1 MSYAQV
7 TAQYITAWC
16 RATFKEN
23 PDSMGSR
30 TAIGG
35 MIDAFDHAGYASHAC
50 IPADRLTADLGTA
63 CARGGGVY
71 GAWIMRDKSMLLLTC
86 HGELAWWSG
95 KDGEAAQWPGLR
107 APENKID

>member
-7 TAQYITAWC
+7 AAQYITAWC

-23 PDSMGSR
+23 PDKMGSSM
-30 TAIGG
+30 ASDK
-35 MIDAFDHAGYASHAC
+35 MIDVFDHAGSETHKY
-50 IPADRLTADLGTA
+50 IPADRLTADLGA
-63 CARGGGVY
+63 VSGGGVY
-71 GAWIMRDKSMLLLTC
+71 GAWVMRDKSMLLLTC

-95 KDGEAAQWPGLR
+95 KNGDVAQWHGLR